1 MITLDMK
8 TVERDASDVHWVNVA
23 IPAPQSFR
31 DMDASFERGRAVYF
45 GSPVA
50 TATCSVV
57 VYALRGAAFAA
68 LLAFYSLP
76 SQYVTASVV
85 GTSWSL
91 AGFDCEPLQGD
102 ARYGVSYSYS
112 ECLANIAEPNSET
125 VVSSSLGV
133 GYTFF
138 PFFNNV
144 GIAKDPAQN
153 NPINAEY
160 YGVADIDPAISVC
173 TSTSTVGLFV
183 CSGASKSQAITAFKQ
198 IVTFYGGIEGLCEFT
213 KTNSPFQCTREK
225 PIEAKLLDTHD
236 YDCFKIQEM
245 KRSSK
250 EN

>member
-1 MITLDMK
+1 M
-8 TVERDASDVHWVNVA
+8 
-23 IPAPQSFR
+23 
-31 DMDASFERGRAVYF
+31 YF

-57 VYALRGAAFAA
+57 VYALSGAAFAA

-102 ARYGVSYSYS
+102 PRYGVSYSYS
-112 ECLANIAEPNSET
+112 ECLAYIAEPNSET
-125 VVSSSLGV
+125 VVSSSSGV

-153 NPINAEY
+153 NGNNAEY
-160 YGVADIDPAISVC
+160 YGVADIDPAPYPCARLHLQLVC
-173 TSTSTVGLFV
+173 
-183 CSGASKSQAITAFKQ
+183 
-198 IVTFYGGIEGLCEFT
+198 LCVPEHL
-213 KTNSPFQCTREK
+213 NPK
-225 PIEAKLLDTHD
+225 P
-236 YDCFKIQEM
+236 
-245 KRSSK
+245 
-250 EN
+250 